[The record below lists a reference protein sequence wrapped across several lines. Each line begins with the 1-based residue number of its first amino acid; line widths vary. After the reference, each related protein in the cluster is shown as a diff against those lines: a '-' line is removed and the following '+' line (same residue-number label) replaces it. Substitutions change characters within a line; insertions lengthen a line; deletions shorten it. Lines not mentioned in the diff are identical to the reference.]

1 MFTKAGLIEL
11 HSVAHERLDLLL
23 AHIATLPDELW
34 HGPIPG
40 FGHPSVCRQLVHTL
54 ECEEGWINDL
64 QKIPFA
70 DWNAEDCSTMTALL
84 ACKERIRGKTR
95 AYLVALT
102 EEQLN
107 TVLPEPQPGWAGEPR
122 TPAFILLHVITH
134 MFHHKGQVA
143 AMLRILGYPPPD
155 TDLQRG

>member
-1 MFTKAGLIEL
+1 MARADSRI
-11 HSVAHERLDLLL
+11 
-23 AHIATLPDELW
+23 W
-34 HGPIPG
+34 
-40 FGHPSVCRQLVHTL
+40 PSLCCRQLVHTL

-107 TVLPEPQPGWAGEPR
+107 TACRSPNQVGPASPGLLRLSYCTSSLICFITKARLRRCCEFSDIHHPTQICRGDRFVFCRSHFLDRELMPR
-122 TPAFILLHVITH
+122 
-134 MFHHKGQVA
+134 
-143 AMLRILGYPPPD
+143 
-155 TDLQRG
+155 